1 MTRVSERVRELVR
14 ERAKGRCEYCGKPEG
29 VNTFSH
35 QVDHII
41 PEKHTGTSE
50 FDNLAW
56 SCLRCNSTKA
66 SEIASYD
73 VLTKLL
79 TPLFNPRTQNWSDHF
94 EMNEEA
100 QIIGKTAIGRV
111 TVRTLQLNHSKQLKS
126 RRDLIETGL
135 W

>member
-1 MTRVSERVRELVR
+1 MSRVTSRLRELVR
-14 ERAKGRCEYCGKPEG
+14 ERAKGRCEYCEKPEG

-50 FDNLAW
+50 FNNLAW
-56 SCLRCNSTKA
+56 SCLRCNSTKS

-73 VLTKLL
+73 VLTKQL
-79 TPLFNPRTQNWSDHF
+79 TPLYNPRTQRWDDHF

-100 QIIGKTAIGRV
+100 QIAGKTPIGRV
-111 TVRTLQLNHSKQLKS
+111 TVRILQLNHARQVQTRL
-126 RRDLIETGL
+126 DLIEQGL